1 MNEAIAMHQQPAR
14 ASRTHFPASVPA
26 APKFVRAT
34 IARARRVTLLAAL
47 SLAAAFTTTGAGGQA
62 FPTKPIR
69 MVASGIGGAGDF
81 TARLIATGLTA
92 RFGQQVIVDNRPGG
106 TVPGEIVAKAQPD
119 GHTLMFVGLVI
130 WLSPYMRDNV
140 PFDPVRDF
148 APVTLAVIVP
158 NVLVVHPSVNV
169 KSAAELIALAK
180 QKPGTLNYAN
190 SGIGNSNHLAGE
202 LFKSMAGV
210 DIVPI
215 NYRGAPLAMNDLL
228 SGRVQLMFATA
239 MVAKPHVAA
248 GKLTALAVTS
258 AKPSAILPDVPT
270 IAGSGLP
277 GYESVST
284 LGAFAPAAT
293 PKPIVALLNKEMVGV
308 LNAPEAKLRLFASG
322 LEVVASTPEQ
332 FAAAIKA
339 DMARTGPIIRKAGI
353 RMD

>member
-1 MNEAIAMHQQPAR
+1 MKLQTAHNPEDR
-14 ASRTHFPASVPA
+14 STSCASLKRVPA
-26 APKFVRAT
+26 GRPVGIR
-34 IARARRVTLLAAL
+34 IVLAL
-47 SLAAAFTTTGAGGQA
+47 CAAACLLTAQAFAQA
-62 FPTKPIR
+62 FPTKPVR

-81 TARLIATGLTA
+81 TARLIAAGVTTRL
-92 RFGQQVIVDNRPGG
+92 GQQVIIDNRPGG
-106 TVPGEIVAKAQPD
+106 TVPGEIVSKAQAD
-119 GHTLMFVGLVI
+119 GHTLMFAGLVI
-130 WLSPYMRDNV
+130 WLSPFMRENV

-148 APVTLAVIVP
+148 APITLAVIVP
-158 NVLVVHPSVNV
+158 NVLVAHPGVNV
-169 KSAAELIALAK
+169 KSTAELIALAK
-180 QKPGTLNYAN
+180 QKPGVLNYAN

-202 LFKSMAGV
+202 LFKAMAGI
-210 DIVPI
+210 DIVPV

-239 MVAKPHVAA
+239 LVAKPHVAT

-258 AKPSAILPDVPT
+258 GNPSALLPDVPT
-270 IAGSGLP
+270 IAASGLP

-293 PKPIVALLNKEMVGV
+293 PKGVVSVLHKSIVGV
-308 LNAPEAKLRLFASG
+308 LNEPESKQRLFAG
-322 LEVVASTPEQ
+322 GIEVVASTPEQ